1 MIALNLSFHNP
12 NVPTKTQFTHGIH
25 QIDDHV
31 YLSCYTLTK
40 PDAHAVSKV
49 ADYHR
54 YIHEQ
59 TVTRRRTRN
68 YSQYEYRK
76 KYIGLY
82 LAYRSLHSFFFSQYI
97 YSPCA

>member
-40 PDAHAVSKV
+40 PDAHAVSKL

-59 TVTRRRTRN
+59 TVTRRRPRN

-76 KYIGLY
+76 SI
-82 LAYRSLHSFFFSQYI
+82 
-97 YSPCA
+97 